1 MATSRPNQNSITA
14 EYPEH
19 MKTIKSVPVYQFPNG
34 QVICKVCIEKLNNS
48 PICRNDSPPERSLKL
63 KSVVQKLK
71 VVQHGNGGPTT
82 ANPDLQN
89 RGKGSVRCY
98 GTINGPNKVAP
109 IGINLQANPRQ
120 ANPRQANPRQ
130 ANPRQT
136 NPRQANPRKANP
148 RQANPRQENPRQP
161 STRHS
166 TIMINDQDVTDN
178 CCSVLNVYQTIC
190 FFFKLAFSIFIL
202 YLMYCAID
210 EELQKW

>member
-71 VVQHGNGGPTT
+71 VVQLENGGRTT
-82 ANPDLQN
+82 ANPDLQK
-89 RGKGSVRCY
+89 RGKGSVRRY
-98 GTINGPNKVAP
+98 GTINGPNKVTP

-130 ANPRQT
+130 A
-136 NPRQANPRKANP
+136 
-148 RQANPRQENPRQP
+148 NPRQP

>member
-14 EYPEH
+14 EYPVCK
-19 MKTIKSVPVYQFPNG
+19 KTIKSVPVYQFANG

-48 PICRNDSPPERSLKL
+48 PICRNDFPPERSLKL

-71 VVQHGNGGPTT
+71 VVQPGNGGPTT
-82 ANPDLQN
+82 ANPDLQK

-98 GTINGPNKVAP
+98 GTINGPNQVTP
-109 IGINLQANPRQ
+109 ISINLQA
-120 ANPRQANPRQ
+120 
-130 ANPRQT
+130 
-136 NPRQANPRKANP
+136 
-148 RQANPRQENPRQP
+148 NPRQP

-190 FFFKLAFSIFIL
+190 FFFKLAFSIFIF

>member
-1 MATSRPNQNSITA
+1 MTTSSPNQNSITT
-14 EYPEH
+14 EYPVG
-19 MKTIKSVPVYQFPNG
+19 MKTIKSVPLYQFPNG

-71 VVQHGNGGPTT
+71 VVQLENGGRTT
-82 ANPDLQN
+82 ANPDLQK
-89 RGKGSVRCY
+89 RGKGSVRRY
-98 GTINGPNKVAP
+98 GTINGPNKVTP
-109 IGINLQANPRQ
+109 IGINLQA
-120 ANPRQANPRQ
+120 
-130 ANPRQT
+130 
-136 NPRQANPRKANP
+136 
-148 RQANPRQENPRQP
+148 NPRQP

-166 TIMINDQDVTDN
+166 TIMINDQAVTDN

>member
-1 MATSRPNQNSITA
+1 MATSSPNQNSITT
-14 EYPEH
+14 EYPVG
-19 MKTIKSVPVYQFPNG
+19 MKTIKSVPVYRFANG

-71 VVQHGNGGPTT
+71 VVQLENGGRTT
-82 ANPDLQN
+82 ANPDLQK
-89 RGKGSVRCY
+89 RGKGSVRRY
-98 GTINGPNKVAP
+98 GTINGPNKVTP
-109 IGINLQANPRQ
+109 IGINLQA
-120 ANPRQANPRQ
+120 
-130 ANPRQT
+130 
-136 NPRQANPRKANP
+136 
-148 RQANPRQENPRQP
+148 NPRQP

-166 TIMINDQDVTDN
+166 TIMINDQAVTDN

>member
-71 VVQHGNGGPTT
+71 VVHPGNGGPTT
-82 ANPDLQN
+82 ANPDLQK
-89 RGKGSVRCY
+89 RVKGSVRCY
-98 GTINGPNKVAP
+98 GTINGPNQVTP
-109 IGINLQANPRQ
+109 IRINLQAN
-120 ANPRQANPRQ
+120 
-130 ANPRQT
+130 T
-136 NPRQANPRKANP
+136 
-148 RQANPRQENPRQP
+148 RQP

-166 TIMINDQDVTDN
+166 TIRINDQDVTDN
-178 CCSVLNVYQTIC
+178 CCSVLNVYLTIC